1 MDNQLTFEELD
12 NKLLNSNG
20 KIIHQIWFTN
30 ITKTK
35 KEANK
40 NFKALTNFRKSWQE
54 KNPNW
59 TYYCWNA
66 KDCINLVKRHFP
78 EHLEMYRSYPYPIQQ
93 CDCIRYCFLYRYG
106 GLYADMDY
114 FCNRPWDEVLQNY
127 PEDLYITE
135 TPNKIYNE
143 VHISNSLMYTKPKH
157 SFWKHILIEMQK
169 YSSVPVYYS
178 KHLTIM
184 YTTGPA
190 IINRIFHKY
199 KNKYKLNYYP
209 YELFHP
215 FGITTELRV
224 NINPKVYSYHLQK
237 GYWNTIDTNMI
248 NFFYK
253 EYKIILFIIITLGS
267 VIFITKLANSKRF

>member
-1 MDNQLTFEELD
+1 MDQLTFEQLD
-12 NKLLNSNG
+12 HKLSSSNG
-20 KIIHQIWFTN
+20 KIIHQIWFNN

-35 KEANK
+35 KEADK

-54 KNPNW
+54 KNPTW
-59 TYYCWNA
+59 TYKCWNA
-66 KDCINLVKRHFP
+66 KDCINLLKTYFP

-114 FCNRPWDEVLQNY
+114 FCNRPWNEVLKNY
-127 PEDLYITE
+127 PNDFYITE

-143 VHISNSLMYTKPKH
+143 IHISNSLMYSIPKH
-157 SFWKHILIEMQK
+157 PFWKHMLIEMEK
-169 YSSVPVYYS
+169 YCRTPIYYS

-190 IINRIFHKY
+190 IINRIFHKH
-199 KNKYKLNYYP
+199 KTQYKLNYYP

-215 FGITTELRV
+215 FGINTDLRV
-224 NINPKVYSYHLQK
+224 NVDPKVYAYHLQK
-237 GYWNTIDTNMI
+237 GYWNTIDTNI
-248 NFFYK
+248 LNFFYK
-253 EYKIILFIIITLGS
+253 EYKIILFIIFVLFTPIL
-267 VIFITKLANSKRF
+267 VQKFKLLKK